1 MSEVV
6 NPYASPAEINPVT
19 EDSVPVALRRLGG
32 PAMGLMVLSG
42 MSVPGVLLVP
52 FLPIVFLVRV
62 YAMHDPPRLDEI
74 LGSFAFAVMS
84 LSNCVILVGAWNMR
98 RGTKYKLAYTTAVLS
113 CIPVLS
119 ASGYLGIPFGIW
131 ALIVLHRRDVKE
143 AFARNQERSNV
154 AASSAD

>member
-6 NPYASPAEINPVT
+6 NPYAPPSEVNQVS
-19 EDSVPVALRRLGG
+19 EDSAVPALRRLGG
-32 PAMGLMVLSG
+32 PAMGLLILSG
-42 MSVPGVLLVP
+42 MSVPGVILVP
-52 FLPIVFLVRV
+52 FLPIVLLVRV
-62 YAMHDPPRLDEI
+62 YAMHDPPTLEEI
-74 LGSFAFAVMS
+74 LGSIAFAVMS

-143 AFARNQERSNV
+143 AFARNSDRAHV
-154 AASSAD
+154 ATAVAE